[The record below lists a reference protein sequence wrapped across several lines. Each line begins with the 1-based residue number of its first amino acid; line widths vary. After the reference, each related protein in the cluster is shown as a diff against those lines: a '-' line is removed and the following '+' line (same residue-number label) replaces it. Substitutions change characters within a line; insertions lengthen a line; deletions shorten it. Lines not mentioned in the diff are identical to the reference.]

1 MSLMLFPDPQQLGQV
16 LSPDP
21 RGSLFSSAVPA
32 TPPMRSWIHQVALEA
47 GVSKQENLN
56 YPASIS
62 SVAMMSEA
70 GLDDRL
76 ILLGDRGERTELPM
90 AYLAHLWPTALKF
103 PLPITFTRQ
112 LTLFTTGPAGLVVLI
127 GVRM

>member
-1 MSLMLFPDPQQLGQV
+1 VPA
-16 LSPDP
+16 
-21 RGSLFSSAVPA
+21 GSL
-32 TPPMRSWIHQVALEA
+32 TRTWIHQVALEA
-47 GVSKQENLN
+47 GGRKQENLN

-76 ILLGDRGERTELPM
+76 VLLSDSGERTELPM